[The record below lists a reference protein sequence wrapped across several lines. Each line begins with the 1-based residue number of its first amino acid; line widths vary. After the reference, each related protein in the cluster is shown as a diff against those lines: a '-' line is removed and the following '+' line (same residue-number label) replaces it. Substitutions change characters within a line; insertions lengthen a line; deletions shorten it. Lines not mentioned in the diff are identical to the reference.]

1 MKKDDMERVVS
12 ELGGQIGGLLS
23 EHSKDI
29 LQGYDAAGE
38 EILAISIRAT
48 LKGNSDEVT
57 RKVSLNFATE
67 KVADQSMEKTTLRQ
81 TDINFDEDNK

>member
-1 MKKDDMERVVS
+1 MKTEEMEKVVS
-12 ELGGQIGGLLS
+12 ELGDQIGGLLS

-38 EILAISIRAT
+38 EILAIGIRAT

-57 RKVSLNFATE
+57 RKVTLNFATE
-67 KVADQSMEKTTLRQ
+67 KVTDASMEKTTLRQ
-81 TDINFDEDNK
+81 TDLDFEKETA

>member
-1 MKKDDMERVVS
+1 MEQVVN
-12 ELGGQIGGLLS
+12 ELGDQIGGLLS

-38 EILAISIRAT
+38 EILAIGIRAT

-57 RKVSLNFATE
+57 RKVTLNFATE
-67 KVADQSMEKTTLRQ
+67 KVTDASMEKTTLRQ
-81 TDINFDEDNK
+81 TDLDFEKETA

>member
-1 MKKDDMERVVS
+1 MEKIDMDRVVN
-12 ELGGQIGGLLS
+12 ELGEQIGGILS

-38 EILAISIRAT
+38 EILAIGIRAT

-67 KVADQSMEKTTLRQ
+67 KVTDQSMEKTTLRQ
-81 TDINFDEDNK
+81 TDLDFEEGKK

>member
-1 MKKDDMERVVS
+1 MQKTDMERVVAELS
-12 ELGGQIGGLLS
+12 EQIGGLLS

-38 EILAISIRAT
+38 EILAIGIRAT

-81 TDINFDEDNK
+81 KDIDFEEGQQ

>member
-1 MKKDDMERVVS
+1 MKTEEMEKVVA
-12 ELGGQIGGLLS
+12 ELGSQIGGLLS

-38 EILAISIRAT
+38 EILAIGIRAT

-57 RKVSLNFATE
+57 RKVTLNFATE
-67 KVADQSMEKTTLRQ
+67 KVTDASMEKTTLRQ
-81 TDINFDEDNK
+81 TDIDFEKESE